1 MKLFQLLKCV
11 RKLRQVLVR
20 HEWKPDLQAG
30 TVVVLLLFAFWKP
43 HGLLSC
49 NKVILCF
56 YIIKAQWGLWTAH
69 ENHEAYWCWKSY
81 WWYSVRKD
89 GVFLMLLLTLCCSVA
104 AGLLNKEE
112 LLQRVLAH
120 LLLEKSNPEPSMIQK
135 NLSDFSE
142 NPLRIIPLTG
152 TADKVIF

>member
-1 MKLFQLLKCV
+1 
-11 RKLRQVLVR
+11 
-20 HEWKPDLQAG
+20 
-30 TVVVLLLFAFWKP
+30 
-43 HGLLSC
+43 
-49 NKVILCF
+49 
-56 YIIKAQWGLWTAH
+56 
-69 ENHEAYWCWKSY
+69 
-81 WWYSVRKD
+81 
-89 GVFLMLLLTLCCSVA
+89 MLLLTLCCSVA

-142 NPLRIIPLTG
+142 NPLRIIPLTE